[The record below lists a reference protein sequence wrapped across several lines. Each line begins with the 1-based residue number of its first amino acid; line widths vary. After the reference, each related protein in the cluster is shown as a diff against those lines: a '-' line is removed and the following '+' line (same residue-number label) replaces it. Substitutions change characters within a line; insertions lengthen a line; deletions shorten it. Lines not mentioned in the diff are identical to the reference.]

1 MFPNE
6 SVPRVTDQPT
16 RLDDARPD
24 EPPSPPTGAAGA
36 AEPEQAETAGVQ
48 TETGIV
54 PAETGVEPADTA
66 DGPADTADRP
76 AESAVVDDSQV
87 DGSAGESFWRRR
99 STMIAGG
106 VVAGVVLLYTG
117 AYLAAGRDL
126 ASGATVLG
134 VEVGGLSPPEAE
146 ARLATELPPLVDVPI
161 PARVGDDEATYSIV
175 PADAG
180 LRIDV
185 QATVDAVPGVSANPV
200 SLVRALF
207 GAGEVDPV
215 PAVDRA
221 ALESAITAIAD
232 QAGTEAVNGSVAFEA
247 GAVVTSA
254 AVPGRAV
261 DVEAAADAVE
271 DAFFG
276 DASAE
281 LPLAEVSLPT
291 TEVQPAVTD
300 DEVERAVTEFAEPAM
315 SGPVTVVAGDE
326 TAALEP
332 ELIGSALTMTPGE
345 DGTLAPALDG
355 AALAAA
361 AEDVLAEFGQQ
372 GRDATIRIQGGRP
385 VVIPAETGRGVV
397 PDALSAAVL
406 PALTAVGDARTATV
420 ELTEIEP
427 KLTTEGA
434 EQLGVEEVV
443 AEWSTYFP
451 HADYRNQ
458 NIGLAADRIDN
469 TLLLPGETFSL
480 NDLVG
485 ERTGANGFAE
495 GWTIDGGRLKKDFG
509 GGVSQVAT
517 TTYHAAF
524 LAGLE
529 DVYHQPHS
537 IYFDRYPV
545 GQEATVSWGNFDMS
559 FKNDTPYGV
568 LVDAAF
574 TPSSADSSGSLT
586 VKIWSTTH
594 FRVETS
600 VSDRSNVTSP
610 PTVYDTSP
618 ECQAESGWEGFSI
631 TSYRKVWTP
640 DGTLDKDEADP
651 WTYRPNPTVVCG
663 PKPAR

>member
-1 MFPNE
+1 
-6 SVPRVTDQPT
+6 
-16 RLDDARPD
+16 
-24 EPPSPPTGAAGA
+24 
-36 AEPEQAETAGVQ
+36 
-48 TETGIV
+48 
-54 PAETGVEPADTA
+54 
-66 DGPADTADRP
+66 
-76 AESAVVDDSQV
+76 
-87 DGSAGESFWRRR
+87 
-99 STMIAGG
+99 
-106 VVAGVVLLYTG
+106 
-117 AYLAAGRDL
+117 
-126 ASGATVLG
+126 
-134 VEVGGLSPPEAE
+134 
-146 ARLATELPPLVDVPI
+146 
-161 PARVGDDEATYSIV
+161 
-175 PADAG
+175 
-180 LRIDV
+180 
-185 QATVDAVPGVSANPV
+185 
-200 SLVRALF
+200 
-207 GAGEVDPV
+207 
-215 PAVDRA
+215 
-221 ALESAITAIAD
+221 
-232 QAGTEAVNGSVAFEA
+232 VAFEA

-361 AEDVLAEFGQQ
+361 AEDVLAEIGQQ

-420 ELTEIEP
+420 ELTEVEP

-568 LVDAAF
+568 LVDTAF
-574 TPSSADSSGSLT
+574 TPSSADSRGLLT

-600 VSDRSNVTSP
+600 VSGRSNVTSP
-610 PTVYDTSP
+610 PTVYDTNV

-640 DGTLDKDEADP
+640 DGTLVKDEADP

-663 PKPAR
+663 PKP